1 MATEIQISAPQIS
14 VVNPATGKVLR
25 EFACASPADVSDV
38 VSRARNAQPAWELTP
53 LRKRLSLI
61 KQFQRLL
68 SERKQQIARVITSE
82 SGKPYAEAL
91 LTEILVALERPQ
103 LRRRQTG
110 AVQGQLD
117 GLPGLARGPDPERG
131 GRAPDGA
138 HRDRHPLSPPDL
150 PAIHAHR
157 NRSSGAGH
165 RPDGVPE
172 HGGAA

>member
-1 MATEIQISAPQIS
+1 ATVSVPGTGTVMVGALSSTARRWSSGAKSSSAPP
-14 VVNPATGKVLR
+14 PAGDTSSFQVPLRVTTATPEKVCPVAR
-25 EFACASPADVSDV
+25 SPVLCPSCT
-38 VSRARNAQPAWELTP
+38 QPA
-53 LRKRLSLI
+53 
-61 KQFQRLL
+61 
-68 SERKQQIARVITSE
+68 ER
-82 SGKPYAEAL
+82 SGTAA
-91 LTEILVALERPQ
+91 
-103 LRRRQTG
+103 RRRQTG